1 MLNDS
6 SKGSPSMTNRP
17 RLVLASNNPG
27 KIREFRDLL
36 QNQVDI
42 VSLADLGLES
52 PEETGTTFEENATIK
67 ARYLHE
73 CSGEVTLADDSG
85 LEVAG
90 LECAPGVRSARYA
103 GEQHSDGDNRA
114 LLLSTLSAN
123 PSLDRA
129 ARFVAAIVLIDRAGD
144 SHVVRGVCGGRITMS
159 ERGTNGFGYDPIF
172 ELPDGRTMAELTP
185 NEKGSISHRGRA
197 VREILPVLR
206 ASLGLPVISES
217 VGAP

>member
-1 MLNDS
+1 
-6 SKGSPSMTNRP
+6 MTNRA

-36 QNQVDI
+36 ENQVEI

-52 PEETGTTFEENATIK
+52 PEETGVTFEDNAAIK
-67 ARYLHE
+67 ARFLHE
-73 CSGEVTLADDSG
+73 HTGDVTLADDSG

-90 LECAPGVRSARYA
+90 LNGAPGVRSARYA
-103 GEQHSDGDNRA
+103 GDQHSDSDNRA
-114 LLLSTLSAN
+114 LLLRTLSAD

-129 ARFVAAIVLIDRAGD
+129 ARFVAAIVLIDWEGNA
-144 SHVVRGVCGGRITMS
+144 HTVRGTCEGAITMD

-172 ELPDGRTMAELTP
+172 ELPSGQTMAELTSDQ
-185 NEKGSISHRGRA
+185 KGAISHRGQA

-206 ASLGLPVISES
+206 TTLNLPDNPES
-217 VGAP
+217 DGAP